1 MNSLAGSRVILWG
14 AQQCDLNTLEKSL
27 AHQGCHVHV
36 VESLEALRAVTEGHD
51 VDVILARVC
60 PCIER
65 PLQEM
70 LSWVRDMPSPPPVL
84 IVADSLD
91 VDLYLEAMRRGAFDC
106 LGLPLNENELIRIMT
121 HALEARYLQVSAG
134 GGRK

>member
-1 MNSLAGSRVILWG
+1 MNSLAGSRVVLWA
-14 AQQCDLNTLEKSL
+14 AQQCDLNGLEGIL
-27 AHQGCHVHV
+27 GCEGCHVHV
-36 VESLEALRAVTEGHD
+36 VGSLEELRAVTEGHD

-70 LSWVRDMPSPPPVL
+70 LRWVRSISSPPPVL

-91 VDLYLEAMRRGAFDC
+91 VDLYLEAMQRGAFDC
-106 LGLPLNENELIRIMT
+106 VGLPLNKDELIRIMT
-121 HALEARYLQVSAG
+121 HALEARCLQVSAG